1 MKMVKIF
8 TSDTCPK
15 CPQAKELSRKL
26 EDESFAVQLY
36 DVGTADGLAEAALNR
51 VLATPSILVVD
62 AETETVIRDWRGIL
76 PPEGEVLHALG

>member
-15 CPQAKELSRKL
+15 CRQAKKL
-26 EDESFAVQLY
+26 GACLKGEGIEVRFY

-62 AETETVIRDWRGIL
+62 GESETVIRDWRGVL
-76 PPEGEVLHALG
+76 PPEDEVLHALG